1 MSIKPYFAICN
12 APISGEIIGYA
23 RPVKSVTGIGLFLEP
38 ANANLSALDNPVVV
52 PSETDLRD
60 AMPSHW
66 RYALNRQGARFWF
79 VDKPASDSVYF
90 DTVPAHDLP
99 SLELRKLDGT
109 RLTRLYAKPVRI
121 PEWHVSE
128 RIAFNPVIRG
138 LRFTDYYVRKGSASD
153 GPGWFIFGRN
163 SEKYGT
169 LPDGKGAYVA
179 NVCQPIGPRR
189 YHPHWNGPVSYGFR
203 TMREA
208 QRICDMLNNGSN

>member
-1 MSIKPYFAICN
+1 MAIKPYFAICN
-12 APISGEIIGYA
+12 APIGGEIIGYA
-23 RPVKSVTGIGLFLEP
+23 RPQASVTGTGLFLEP
-38 ANANLSALDNPVVV
+38 ASANLSALDNPVIA
-52 PSETDLRD
+52 PNETDVWD
-60 AMPSHW
+60 AMPVQW
-66 RYALNRQGARFWF
+66 RKAYDRQGARFWF
-79 VDKPASDSVYF
+79 VSKPASDSVYF

-99 SLELRKLDGT
+99 SMELRKRDGS
-109 RLTRLYAKPVRI
+109 RLSWLYAKPVRI
-121 PEWHVSE
+121 PEWHASE

-138 LRFTDYYVRKGSASD
+138 YRFADYFVSKGDGSD

-179 NVCQPIGPRR
+179 KVCQPIGPRR

-208 QRICDMLNNGSN
+208 QRIADMLNGSN